1 MRFGSAKSLDN
12 LCMLVRTG
20 AWQLR
25 NGLDLNWT
33 EGNNW
38 VADVELPA
46 GAVYEYKYV
55 LLDAHSGHALS
66 WQRGNNSVLALRAG
80 EDRVEV
86 RAPAG
91 GHRRI
96 DQHLGFQGSRV

>member
-1 MRFGSAKSLDN
+1 
-12 LCMLVRTG
+12 MLVRTG